1 MIINT
6 DKKNQTTY
14 EFTVK
19 TNELN
24 EFLKHLKTN
33 YANKTVK
40 VIVSK

>member
-33 YANKTVK
+33 YANKAIKVTVIK
-40 VIVSK
+40 

>member
-19 TNELN
+19 TTELN
-24 EFLKHLKTN
+24 EFLKLLKST
-33 YANKTVK
+33 YANKAVK
-40 VIVSK
+40 VIVTK

>member
-1 MIINT
+1 MKIDT
-6 DKKNQTTY
+6 GKKNQTTY

-19 TNELN
+19 TTELN
-24 EFLKHLKTN
+24 EFLKLLKST

>member
-14 EFTVK
+14 EFSLK
-19 TNELN
+19 PNELN

-33 YANKTVK
+33 YANKTIK
-40 VIVSK
+40 VIVRK

>member
-6 DKKNQTTY
+6 DTKNQTTY

-19 TNELN
+19 TTELN
-24 EFLKHLKTN
+24 EFLKLLKST

>member
-19 TNELN
+19 TTELN
-24 EFLKHLKTN
+24 EFLKLLKST

>member
-6 DKKNQTTY
+6 DTKNQTTY

-19 TNELN
+19 TTELN
-24 EFLKHLKTN
+24 EFLKLLKST
-33 YANKTVK
+33 YANKAVK